1 MITVAVSG
9 YFDPLTR
16 NHLNHF
22 DIAKLMGDYL
32 VVILSKDEDIAR
44 KRLNTDLK
52 NARVWT
58 LEERIDILMHLKP
71 VNEVVVSVDT
81 DGSVAETL
89 KLVKPNIFA
98 KGYSRYPSNM
108 PEQEI
113 KACQE
118 IGCRIVYNVGG
129 HVNETHSS
137 DILRRLLN
145 R

>member
-1 MITVAVSG
+1 MIVVAVSG

-16 NHLNHF
+16 NHINHF
-22 DIAKLMGDYL
+22 YMAKLMGDYL
-32 VVILSKDEDIAR
+32 VVILSKDEDIVR
-44 KRLNTDLK
+44 KRLTTDLK
-52 NARVWT
+52 NAQVWT
-58 LEERIDILMHLKP
+58 LEERIDILKHLNM